1 MRVIAISTL
10 RTFWHLQKEAEQ
22 PLRAWYAE
30 AKRADWRGTADIKRM
45 YPSAS
50 FVAGNRVVFNIGGN
64 KFRLV
69 VRVKYDF
76 GIVYVRF
83 VGRHSEY
90 DRIDVETI

>member
-10 RTFWHLQKEAEQ
+10 RTFWELQKEAEQ

-30 AKRADWRGTADIKRM
+30 VKHATWKGTADVKRM

-50 FVAGNRVVFNIGGN
+50 FVVGNRVVFNIGGN

-69 VRVKYDF
+69 VKVKYDF
-76 GIVYVRF
+76 GIVYIRF
-83 VGRHSEY
+83 VGKHSEY